1 MDHNAT
7 GTVTPSQQYENHDII
22 FITASL
28 STVNNNAIGYQIIN
42 FSELPYTITMD
53 THLAGF
59 KILTPEQIKHIQPMD
74 PALLSFMIQ
83 HEETTEVHINELLK
97 VLQQNP
103 EQETYWFP
111 TPDEPGD
118 PATYTPIQERI
129 YQELLELQ
137 ELEKL
142 NPNDNDTSRKTFL
155 SNWSNISFKRYNTRP
170 RQTTRN

>member
-1 MDHNAT
+1 MPHLMDHNAT

-59 KILTPEQIKHIQPMD
+59 KILTPEQIKHIQPVE

-97 VLQQNP
+97 VPQQIPNRRP
-103 EQETYWFP
+103 TGSLLLMNQET
-111 TPDEPGD
+111 
-118 PATYTPIQERI
+118 
-129 YQELLELQ
+129 LQ
-137 ELEKL
+137 HIPQFRNASTKSFL
-142 NPNDNDTSRKTFL
+142 NYKNSR
-155 SNWSNISFKRYNTRP
+155 N
-170 RQTTRN
+170 